1 MAADRSISM
10 KRYFAAGVIT
20 ILIFLLGL
28 LLGVVMDYERVNS
41 LEDTYKVYD
50 LDYRSLQLQFS
61 LLNTFGDDKASCGAF
76 EVAMDTAVAEL
87 VDSLT
92 KVENYDKL
100 SLSQKEKFDLL
111 QRRYLL
117 DNIRYWTVVK
127 EAEKICDINRLA
139 ILYFYSGEHC
149 SNCPDQGVIL
159 TYFKKKYEDQLLVFP
174 INVDL
179 SEDESAIKFLLKN
192 YNISTYPSVVIGD
205 KVYSGVVATKEELSK
220 DICEGLNLNN
230 GEC

>member
-28 LLGVVMDYERVNS
+28 LLGVVMDNERVNT
-41 LEDTYKVYD
+41 LEDTYQAYD

-61 LLNTFGDDKASCGAF
+61 LLNVFEDETTCGVF
-76 EVAMDTAVAEL
+76 EVAMDNAVAEL

-92 KVENYDKL
+92 KVENYDEL
-100 SLSQKEKFDLL
+100 SLSQKEEFDLL
-111 QRRYLL
+111 ERRYLL

-127 EAEKICDINRLA
+127 EAQEVCDINRLS
-139 ILYFYSGEHC
+139 ILYFYSGDYC
-149 SNCPDQGVIL
+149 DNCPDQGVIL

-179 SEDESAIKFLLKN
+179 AKDESVIKLLLEN
-192 YNISTYPSVVIGD
+192 YNISSYPSVVVGD
-205 KVYSGVVATKEELSK
+205 KVYAGVVASQEELAK
-220 DICEGLNLNN
+220 DICEGLNITG